1 MLSGALRKTPKD
13 ETLRFALG
21 SAYERQG
28 ESAKAIAQM
37 QQVLSQNPE
46 NASAMNF
53 IGYTL
58 AERGQHLDRAENLIR
73 RALELQPESGAFL
86 DSLGWVYFRRGQYS
100 QAIGTLESAVEHDPD
115 PMIPDHLGD
124 AYRSSSKKAQP
135 VAVYRPAP
143 DPLRP

>member
-1 MLSGALRKTPKD
+1 MLSGALRNTPKD

-28 ESAKAIAQM
+28 ESTKAIAQM
-37 QQVLSQNPE
+37 QQVLSLNPE

-58 AERGQHLDRAENLIR
+58 AERGQHLDRAEKLIR

-86 DSLGWVYFRRGQYS
+86 DSLGWVYFRRAHYA
-100 QAIGTLESAVEHDPD
+100 QAFGTLDSALRHLPT
-115 PMIPDHLGD
+115 PILPPHLGN
-124 AYRSSSKKAQP
+124 
-135 VAVYRPAP
+135 
-143 DPLRP
+143 